1 MKVLKAT
8 EVARKTSLS
17 VPHIWRMAREN
28 KFPKPFKLS
37 DHRSGWLEDDVD
49 AWISE
54 RIGAADA

>member
-8 EVARKTSLS
+8 EVAKKTSLS
-17 VPHIWRMAREN
+17 VPHIWRMARED

-37 DHRSGWLEDDVD
+37 DHRSGWWEDNVD

-54 RIGAADA
+54 RIGEANA